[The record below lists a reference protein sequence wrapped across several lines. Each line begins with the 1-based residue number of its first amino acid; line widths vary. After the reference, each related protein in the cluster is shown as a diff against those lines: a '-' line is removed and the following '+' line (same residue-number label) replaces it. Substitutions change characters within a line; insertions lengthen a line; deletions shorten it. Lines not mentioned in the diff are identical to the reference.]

1 MERLR
6 ERINLAAKA
15 LATRE
20 DVETIEL
27 PAGARRDVAIMRL
40 VYTFEALWRA
50 LQRYLAVVEGVEAGT
65 PKSCLRAARDAGLL
79 SDEQTEAALK
89 LVDDRNLTV
98 HIYNDVLAEEIF
110 GRVPSHIGLML
121 TLLDDMSEKIEAV

>member
-15 LATRE
+15 LETLE

-98 HIYNDVLAEEIF
+98 HIYNDALAAEIF
-110 GRVPSHIGLML
+110 GRVPGHIGLMR
-121 TLLDDMSEKIEAV
+121 TLLDDMSKKIEAV

>member
-15 LATRE
+15 LATLE
-20 DVETIEL
+20 EVETIEL
-27 PAGARRDVAIMRL
+27 PAGARRDVAIMRF

-50 LQRYLAVVEGVEAGT
+50 LQRHLAVVEGVEAGT

-79 SDEQTEAALK
+79 SDKETEAALK
-89 LVDDRNLTV
+89 MVDDRNLTV
-98 HIYNDVLAEEIF
+98 HIYNEALAKDIF
-110 GRVPSHIGLML
+110 SRVPSHIGLMR
-121 TLLDDMSEKIEAV
+121 TLLHDISAKIETA

>member
-1 MERLR
+1 MERLH

-15 LATRE
+15 LATLE
-20 DVETIEL
+20 EVESIEL

-79 SDEQTEAALK
+79 SDEQTEAALT

-98 HIYNDVLAEEIF
+98 HIYNEALATEIF
-110 GRVPSHIGLML
+110 GRVPSHIGLMR
-121 TLLDDMSEKIEAV
+121 TLLHDMSEKIEAV

>member
-15 LATRE
+15 LATLE
-20 DVETIEL
+20 EVETIEL

-79 SDEQTEAALK
+79 SDEQTEAALV
-89 LVDDRNLTV
+89 LVNDRNLTV
-98 HIYNDVLAEEIF
+98 HIYNEALAIEIF
-110 GRVPSHIGLML
+110 SRLPAHIALMRG
-121 TLLDDMSEKIEAV
+121 LLDGLLERVESS